1 MEEFWDLFDDN
12 RVFLNKQCRRGDKIA
27 AGENHIII
35 EVWTVNSAGE
45 LLLTLRHP
53 DKREYANKWEDTG
66 GCAMA
71 GESSRQATVRELFE
85 ERGIAARKEELIFL
99 GTVKESTSFTDIY
112 MLHRD
117 VSVDAL
123 RLCEGETMAAKWV
136 TLKVLDSMI
145 ADESLALYAGRRLC
159 HVRKEFEKHIKAV
172 SEALPG

>member
-12 RVFLNKQCRRGDKIA
+12 RVFLNKQCRRGDEIA

-71 GESSRQATVRELFE
+71 GETSRQAAVRELFE
-85 ERGIAARKEELIFL
+85 ERGLAAREEELIFL
-99 GTVKESTSFTDIY
+99 GTVKEAISFTDIY

-117 VSVDAL
+117 VSLDEL
-123 RLCEGETMAAKWV
+123 RLCEGETTAAKWV
-136 TLKVLDSMI
+136 TPEVLGSII
-145 ADESLALYAGRRLC
+145 ADESLALYAGRRLN
-159 HVRKEFEKHIKAV
+159 HVRKEFERAYQSIVK
-172 SEALPG
+172 